1 MKSTTQQPL
10 LSKPKIEST
19 ESTKL
24 FTDDYKNDVNVRER
38 EIRRYYKKYEDKF
51 VTPAELKARH
61 ILFKLIF

>member
-24 FTDDYKNDVNVRER
+24 FTDDYKNELENASYAIVGNHSAV
-38 EIRRYYKKYEDKF
+38 EIC
-51 VTPAELKARH
+51 
-61 ILFKLIF
+61 